1 MQIHIQ
7 TSNEKEQSCRS

>member
-1 MQIHIQ
+1 MQIHIR